1 MPAKTE
7 MSESVINQLTDVIA
21 DIVSKAVDEAIDKR
35 LNANGTLTNTRKPG
49 TGFKLPRAEGYK
61 APEGE

>member
-1 MPAKTE
+1 MAK
-7 MSESVINQLTDVIA
+7 SEISEPVLNQLTDVIT

-49 TGFKLPRAEGYK
+49 TGFKLPSAGGYK
-61 APEGE
+61 APEGD

>member
-21 DIVSKAVDEAIDKR
+21 EIVAKTVDEAIDKR
-35 LNANGTLTNTRKPG
+35 LSANGTLIQNRKPG
-49 TGFKLPRAEGYK
+49 QSFKLPRSEGYK